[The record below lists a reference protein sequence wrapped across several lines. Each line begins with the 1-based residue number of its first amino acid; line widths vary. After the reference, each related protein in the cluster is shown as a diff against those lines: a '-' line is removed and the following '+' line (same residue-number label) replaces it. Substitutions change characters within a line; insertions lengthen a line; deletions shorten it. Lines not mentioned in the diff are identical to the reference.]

1 MSEYHALAETIP
13 PELMPGY
20 VPVEPVAMYG
30 PDLAYWTM
38 RDLLFTGQLVLD
50 YEGTPFV
57 EILQNWDRNGP
68 LEIYLDV
75 ENVHVLQMIIS
86 WHRVAEKTP
95 ADYCLFPKFPFKL
108 KIDRHCN
115 FSYEDE

>member
-38 RDLLFTGQLVLD
+38 RDLLFTGQLVLN

-57 EILQNWDRNGP
+57 EMVRRWDREGP
-68 LEIYLDV
+68 LHEYLDPGN
-75 ENVHVLQMIIS
+75 EHLLSLILS
-86 WHRVAEKTP
+86 WKRIASKTP
-95 ADYCLFPKFPFKL
+95 ADIGYFPVFPLRL
-108 KIDRHCN
+108 KIDRYCN
-115 FSYEDE
+115 FTYE